1 MAAVKFFLLGLIQL
15 YRRLISPLLPP
26 SCRYQPTCSAYAL
39 EAIDRYGA
47 ISGSWLALKRILRC
61 HPWSPG
67 GYDPVP
73 SCNCHERELSKPQD
87 SILKTKTKF

>member
-1 MAAVKFFLLGLIQL
+1 MNAIKNVIKVLVLTLIQL

-39 EAIDRYGA
+39 EAVERYGA
-47 ISGSWLALKRILRC
+47 IAGGWLTLKRILRC
-61 HPWSPG
+61 HPWSAG

-73 SCNCHERELSKPQD
+73 SCGCTDH
-87 SILKTKTKF
+87 LKANPETENL